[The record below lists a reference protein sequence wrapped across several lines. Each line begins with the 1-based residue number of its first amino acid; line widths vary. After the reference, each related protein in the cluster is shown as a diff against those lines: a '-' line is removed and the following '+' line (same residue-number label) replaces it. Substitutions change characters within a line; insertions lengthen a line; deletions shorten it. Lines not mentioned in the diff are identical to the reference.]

1 MGEAQGAELRAE
13 GAEQRAKNSELR
25 AKGSG
30 LRAESKERRSQR
42 SGDSAPAEAESTG
55 RRVRK
60 RRTKSIRISLNME
73 DFRFE
78 KLDIWKEALEI
89 SDILFDYADI
99 ADSRKL
105 YKFAE
110 QLRAATM
117 SISNN
122 IAEGSGSFSDK
133 EFASFLNIARR
144 SVFECANIIYVFV
157 RRGIITNDEKSKVYD
172 KLVTLSKM
180 ITAFRKSLI

>member
-1 MGEAQGAELRAE
+1 
-13 GAEQRAKNSELR
+13 
-25 AKGSG
+25 
-30 LRAESKERRSQR
+30 
-42 SGDSAPAEAESTG
+42 
-55 RRVRK
+55 
-60 RRTKSIRISLNME
+60 ME

-78 KLDIWKEALEI
+78 KLEIWKDSIEL
-89 SDILFDYADI
+89 SDPLFDI
-99 ADSRKL
+99 ADKADGKRF

-144 SVFECANIIYVFV
+144 SVFECANILFLYE
-157 RRGIITNDEKSKVYD
+157 RRNIIDPVE
-172 KLVTLSKM
+172 
-180 ITAFRKSLI
+180 RKSLYPKLLSISKKLTNFRKALK